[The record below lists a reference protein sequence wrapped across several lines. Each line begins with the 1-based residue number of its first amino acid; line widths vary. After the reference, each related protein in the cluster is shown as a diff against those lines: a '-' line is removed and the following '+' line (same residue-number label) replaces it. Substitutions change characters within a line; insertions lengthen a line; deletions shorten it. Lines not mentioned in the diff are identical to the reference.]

1 MGGNFEN
8 IKNLLVE
15 YVSYEP
21 DNYSY
26 NCIGR
31 KTSRNVNT
39 NYLSCIHEMRNKY
52 RELKEHIENLYRT
65 ALITLDVSYNYKT
78 KEINEFEEF
87 LRILDI
93 TNELKID
100 NCRNKF
106 NIKERIASISIN
118 KPIPPSKTREETT
131 KRTQSLI
138 TEHFKSKSK

>member
-65 ALITLDVSYNYKT
+65 ALITLDVSYN
-78 KEINEFEEF
+78 
-87 LRILDI
+87 
-93 TNELKID
+93 
-100 NCRNKF
+100 
-106 NIKERIASISIN
+106 
-118 KPIPPSKTREETT
+118 
-131 KRTQSLI
+131 
-138 TEHFKSKSK
+138 

>member
-1 MGGNFEN
+1 MG
-8 IKNLLVE
+8 
-15 YVSYEP
+15 
-21 DNYSY
+21 
-26 NCIGR
+26 
-31 KTSRNVNT
+31 
-39 NYLSCIHEMRNKY
+39 NKY

-93 TNELKID
+93 TKKLKLD
-100 NCRNKF
+100 NCANKF